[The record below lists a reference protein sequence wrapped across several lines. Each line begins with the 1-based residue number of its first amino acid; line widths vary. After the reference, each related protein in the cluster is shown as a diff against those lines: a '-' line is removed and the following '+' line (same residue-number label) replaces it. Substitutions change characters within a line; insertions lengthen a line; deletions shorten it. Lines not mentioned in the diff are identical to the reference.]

1 LISVHSRTLLFNIEH
16 IVGTPTMTSF
26 GLKVTRLAF
35 AQLERVSPT
44 ASGRL
49 AFELFCRTPSR
60 KPKGSKAV
68 SVFAKGAERLRGA
81 QTVRLALSRGMAA
94 AHHLS
99 DAATAAA
106 PQRARILAVH
116 GWGSRAE
123 YLTEMAMGL
132 QQAGAEVVLL
142 DLPGHGASS
151 GRRLDLRLAAEAIV
165 AAERHFGTFDG
176 VVGHSFGGASVMMA
190 AGGIFCDIPKLKS
203 PRIALIGAP
212 SSISEVFSG
221 FASAVGLGWPSLAA
235 MRGRVHALSGRR
247 IEELDG
253 VAVARRL
260 DRPLLVV
267 HAEDDKEV
275 NVGHAQRYIGVSP
288 QIRHLWANGH
298 GHRRIVSAPEVI
310 RAVAEFLLAE
320 RPPQMDR
327 QRNVS

>member
-1 LISVHSRTLLFNIEH
+1 
-16 IVGTPTMTSF
+16 MTSF

-44 ASGRL
+44 VSGRL
-49 AFELFCRTPSR
+49 AFELFCRTPTR
-60 KPKGSKAV
+60 KPKGAKAV
-68 SVFAKGAERLRGA
+68 AVFSKGADVLRGA

-94 AHHLS
+94 AHHLG
-99 DAATAAA
+99 AEKAGTA
-106 PQRARILAVH
+106 PGSARILVVH

-123 YLTEMAMGL
+123 YLHEMATGL
-132 QQAGAEVVLL
+132 QNAGAEVVLL

-151 GRRLDLRLAAEAIV
+151 GRRLNLKLAAEAIV
-165 AAERHFGTFDG
+165 AAERHFGPFEG

-190 AGGIFCDIPKLKS
+190 AGGIFCDIPKLRS

-212 SSISEVFSG
+212 SSMSEVFNG
-221 FASAVGLGWPSLAA
+221 FAGAVGLGRASLAA

-260 DRPLLVV
+260 GRPMLVV

-288 QIRHLWANGH
+288 QIRHMWANGH
-298 GHRRIVSAPEVI
+298 GHRRIVSAPQVI
-310 RAVAEFLLAE
+310 GAVAEFLLAE
-320 RPPQMDR
+320 PSRQADR
-327 QRNVS
+327 SRNVS

>member
-1 LISVHSRTLLFNIEH
+1 
-16 IVGTPTMTSF
+16 MTSF

-35 AQLERVSPT
+35 AQLEKLSPRV
-44 ASGRL
+44 SGRL

-60 KPKGSKAV
+60 KPKGFKALA
-68 SVFAKGAERLRGA
+68 VFRQGEERLRNA

-94 AHHLS
+94 AHLLTRGGGES
-99 DAATAAA
+99 DSEV
-106 PQRARILAVH
+106 PRILVVH

-123 YLTEMAMGL
+123 YLSEMAVGL
-132 QQAGAEVVLL
+132 VDAGAEVVLL

-165 AAERHFGTFDG
+165 AAERHFGRFDG

-190 AGGIFCDIPKLKS
+190 AGGIFCDLPKLQS

-212 SSISEVFSG
+212 SSISEVFNH
-221 FASAVGLGWPSLAA
+221 FAGAVGLGRASLAA
-235 MRGRVHALSGRR
+235 MRGRVHELSGRR

-260 DRPLLVV
+260 GRPMLVV

-320 RPPQMDR
+320 RLLQTDR
-327 QRNVS
+327 QRVVS

>member
-1 LISVHSRTLLFNIEH
+1 LFNIEH

-35 AQLERVSPT
+35 AQLERVSPN

-49 AFELFCRTPSR
+49 AFELFCRTPTR

-68 SVFAKGAERLRGA
+68 AVFAKGADRLRSA

-94 AHHLS
+94 AHHLGG
-99 DAATAAA
+99 AVTAGSA
-106 PQRARILAVH
+106 PRPARILIVH

-123 YLTEMAMGL
+123 YLTEMAVGL
-132 QQAGAEVVLL
+132 QEAGADVVLL

-151 GRRLDLRLAAEAIV
+151 GRRLDLKLAAEAIV
-165 AAERHFGTFDG
+165 AAERHFGTFEG

-190 AGGIFCDIPKLKS
+190 AGGIFCDIPKLQS
-203 PRIALIGAP
+203 PRIALVGAP
-212 SSISEVFSG
+212 SSMNEVFNS
-221 FASAVGLGWPSLAA
+221 FASAVGLGRASLAV
-235 MRGRVHALSGRR
+235 MRGRVHLLSGRR

-320 RPPQMDR
+320 RMLQADR
-327 QRNVS
+327 QRVVS